1 MCPSSDQILKNE
13 YFLRLNRVIDY
24 IQNHYAEDL
33 NLTKLAS
40 IACFSKF
47 HFHRLF
53 HAMIGETINDFVQRI
68 RLEKSVHKLNTELNK
83 SITEIALDCGFSSS
97 QHFAKAFKTFYR
109 ITPSDF
115 RANFNWDNWK
125 STMQAV
131 GNNELKEF
139 ESTAKFLQTRYLIQ
153 QNLSLEQI
161 INREKELQV
170 KIVEMLPFRVA
181 YIRKIGPWSTKTL
194 SPTYKKLLQ
203 WADPKGLREAGMMV
217 LGAMRSSPFIT
228 PEEKMIFD
236 ACITVP
242 ESIKADKWVN
252 IQILP
257 GGKYA
262 VYHCEIE
269 YNSSA
274 EAWMNFT
281 LNWLIHSDY
290 QPDQRP
296 MYQFHYNDPE
306 EHPLK
311 HEIHDLCM
319 PIKPLYE

>member
-1 MCPSSDQILKNE
+1 MCPSFDPLLKNE
-13 YFLRLNRVIDY
+13 YFLRLNRAIDY
-24 IQNHYAEDL
+24 ILNHYAEDL

-53 HAMIGETINDFVQRI
+53 HVIIGETINDFVQRI
-68 RLEKSVHKLNTELNK
+68 RLEKSVHKLNIELNK

-97 QHFAKAFKTFYR
+97 QHFAKAFKALHGF
-109 ITPSDF
+109 TPSDY
-115 RANFNWDNWK
+115 RTKFNWEGWR

-139 ESTAKFLQTRYLIQ
+139 ESTAEFLHSRYFIQ
-153 QNLSLEQI
+153 QNLSLKNI

-181 YIRKIGPWSTKTL
+181 YVRKIGPYSNETL
-194 SPTYKKLLQ
+194 LPAYKKLLQ
-203 WADPKGLREAGMMV
+203 WADPRGFRDAGMMV
-217 LGAMRSSPFIT
+217 LGAMWSKPFTT
-228 PEEKMIFD
+228 PEDKMIFD

-242 ESIKADKWVN
+242 ESIKADRWVN

-274 EAWMNFT
+274 KAWMNFT

-290 QPDQRP
+290 LPDQRP
-296 MYQFHYNDPE
+296 MYQFHCNDPE
-306 EHPLK
+306 DHPLR
-311 HEIHDLCM
+311 HEIHDLCE